1 MNRVTMRINGTEYS
15 IKGNETEEH
24 LRKVGTT
31 VNKMIESILEKNY
44 MISTQSAAVLAAM
57 NAVDEKLK
65 AEDKLLSVK
74 SQAGSV
80 ESGAASLS
88 KEIDDLKLEIDR
100 LRSEN
105 QSLSNSIEEKK
116 NSAGDD
122 LLAKDKEIKRLETEL
137 HLTSESAREYRDDNE
152 HISKMNKELKF
163 ELQSYKYKVLDLQ
176 KKLFDTQI
184 NQVKDKK
191 ERNPVIREKARSTN
205 P

>member
-1 MNRVTMRINGTEYS
+1 MRINGTEYS

-65 AEDKLLSVK
+65 AEERLLSVK
-74 SQAGSV
+74 SQAGSA
-80 ESGAASLS
+80 ESGAATLT
-88 KEIDDLKLEIDR
+88 KEINDLRQEIER

-105 QSLSNSIEEKK
+105 LSLMSAVEEKK
-116 NSAGDD
+116 NIAGDD
-122 LLAKDKEIKRLETEL
+122 ILAKDKEIKRLETEL

-205 P
+205 T